1 MAKQF
6 YPNEEALGRRIHIIN
21 RPPGREIVGIAKT
34 IKYNFVGEED
44 TPFMY
49 LPIEQNYTSQVVVQV
64 RAASDPDAVLG
75 TVRRE
80 LQAVEPTMPLLNVN
94 TYRTVVGTSL
104 WAPRMGASLL
114 SAFGMIALVLAAI
127 GLYGVMS
134 YSVNQRTREIGI
146 RMALGAAQQDVR
158 SMIVRQGLW
167 LAVGGVAVGL
177 AAALALARLVTN
189 LLFVSGADPVTFVA
203 VPIVL
208 LTVALVATLLPAFRA
223 SRVDPVE
230 ALRT

>member
-1 MAKQF
+1 
-6 YPNEEALGRRIHIIN
+6 
-21 RPPGREIVGIAKT
+21 
-34 IKYNFVGEED
+34 
-44 TPFMY
+44 
-49 LPIEQNYTSQVVVQV
+49 
-64 RAASDPDAVLG
+64 
-75 TVRRE
+75 
-80 LQAVEPTMPLLNVN
+80 MPLLNVN

-158 SMIVRQGLW
+158 GMIVRQGLW
-167 LAVGGVAVGL
+167 LAVGGVVVGL
-177 AAALALARLVTN
+177 AAALALARYVTN
-189 LLFVSGADPVTFVA
+189 LLFGVSGTDLVTFVG
-203 VPIVL
+203 VPAVL
-208 LTVALVATLLPAFRA
+208 LAVALVATLLPAFRA

-230 ALRT
+230 ALRR

>member
-1 MAKQF
+1 
-6 YPNEEALGRRIHIIN
+6 
-21 RPPGREIVGIAKT
+21 
-34 IKYNFVGEED
+34 
-44 TPFMY
+44 
-49 LPIEQNYTSQVVVQV
+49 
-64 RAASDPDAVLG
+64 
-75 TVRRE
+75 
-80 LQAVEPTMPLLNVN
+80 
-94 TYRTVVGTSL
+94 
-104 WAPRMGASLL
+104 MGASLL